1 MDSDFIKSVL
11 LISFKTIIENSQEV
25 LLPDFWFL
33 SFKI

>member
-1 MDSDFIKSVL
+1 MDSDFIKSIL
-11 LISFKTIIENSQEV
+11 LISFKTIIENLQEV